1 MRKGDAE
8 AAEQLRRANMR
19 SAKEYLRQFQKYVL

>member
-8 AAEQLRRANMR
+8 EAERLRRANMR
-19 SAKEYLRQFQKYVL
+19 SARAHFERYQSFVL